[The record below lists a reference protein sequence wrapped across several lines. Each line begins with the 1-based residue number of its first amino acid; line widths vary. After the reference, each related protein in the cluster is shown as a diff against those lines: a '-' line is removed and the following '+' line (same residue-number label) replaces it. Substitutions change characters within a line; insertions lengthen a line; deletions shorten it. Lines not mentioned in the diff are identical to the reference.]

1 MKSLYLT
8 LLFLAA
14 ISLAQAQVQCDNDS
28 TGNIPLT
35 DLGAGTYLGEQ
46 GGLYPGGQNTMP
58 SSHLKAGRK
67 MARSIVPLDSLGN
80 EDWVNGKVLFIGMGA
95 STAGNTWNHFME
107 IFDTLSNVNPYLT
120 LNNACLGAKGIE
132 MMIDTTYNNWYW
144 DDEIIPKLA
153 SKNSSQAQVQVVW
166 IKTASKVDTIMEF
179 PLHPSAIADKYEILM
194 GVLQAKFPNL
204 KLVFITS
211 SVYGGYADPIK
222 TFYDV
227 VSEPGSYWNGFGVK
241 WAIERQILGD
251 PDLKYKGGSKKAPF
265 MGWGPYVW
273 ADGVNPSSK
282 GLYWNCEEDFAD
294 DGGGYHLTNGGKNK
308 ESNLLRDWALT
319 DPIAKIFFVDGPK
332 WNPVLR
338 EGSNASQSS
347 IANNNILQ
355 QGLEIYPSPNHGNF
369 YLQFALPVDGY
380 SQLSI
385 VNNLNQTVWEKRIDN
400 AIASNGIAI
409 DISGM
414 PTGLYV
420 AVVTINGQL
429 FSTKFLL
436 N

>member
-1 MKSLYLT
+1 MKNLYLT
-8 LLFLAA
+8 LFFLVALN
-14 ISLAQAQVQCDNDS
+14 LAQAQVQCDNDS

-35 DLGAGTYLGEQ
+35 DLGTGTYLGVQ

-58 SSHLKAGRK
+58 TSHLKAGRK
-67 MARSIVPLDSLGN
+67 MAKSIVPLDSLGN

-107 IFDTLSNVNPYLT
+107 IFDTIAGVNPYLT
-120 LNNACLGAKGIE
+120 LNNACLGAKGLE
-132 MMIDTTYNNWYW
+132 VMIDTINNNWYW
-144 DDEIIPKLA
+144 NDNIMPKLLD
-153 SKNSSQAQVQVVW
+153 KNSTAKQVQVIWV
-166 IKTASKVDTIMEF
+166 KSASKEDTIMEF
-179 PLHPSAIADKYEILM
+179 PLHPLAIADKYETLM
-194 GVLQAKFPNL
+194 GVLYKKFPNL

-211 SVYGGYADPIK
+211 SVYGGYADPMK
-222 TFYDV
+222 LFYNV
-227 VSEPGSYWNGFGVK
+227 VSEPGSYWNGFAVK
-241 WAIERQILGD
+241 WVIERQISGD
-251 PDLKYKGGSKKAPF
+251 SDLKYRGGGKNAPF
-265 MGWGPYVW
+265 MGWGPYTW
-273 ADGVNPSSK
+273 ADGINPNSS
-282 GLYWNCEEDFAD
+282 GLYWNCEEDFAP
-294 DGGGYHLTNGGKNK
+294 DGGGYHLTNGGKDK
-308 ESNLLRDWALT
+308 DALLLRDWALT
-319 DPIAKIFFVDGPK
+319 DPIAKIFFLDGPI

-347 IANNNILQ
+347 NTNTTISHQ
-355 QGLEIYPSPNHGNF
+355 SLEIYPSPNNGNF

-400 AIASNGIAI
+400 AIASNGISI
-409 DISGM
+409 DISDM

-420 AVVTINGQL
+420 AVVNINGQL